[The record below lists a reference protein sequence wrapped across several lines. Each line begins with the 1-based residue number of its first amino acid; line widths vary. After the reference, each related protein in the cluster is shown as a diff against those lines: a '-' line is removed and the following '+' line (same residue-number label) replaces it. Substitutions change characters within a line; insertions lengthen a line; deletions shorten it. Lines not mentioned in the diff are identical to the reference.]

1 MSYNI
6 HRGRKPQIDD
16 FVSVLPSSNTI
27 NKIGNDQVV
36 TNCVGSNHEDKNPSM
51 ILRQGNSNVLV
62 ICKSSNCS
70 KEELLSYFYERVP
83 YFIESKKNWEKSQEE
98 LCKKQLQKAEEQ
110 RGG

>member
-36 TNCVGSNHEDKNPSM
+36 TNCVGSNHDDNNPSM
-51 ILRQGNSNVLV
+51 GIKQGNTQV
-62 ICKSSNCS
+62 IVTCFSEKCN
-70 KEELLSYFYERVP
+70 KQELLSYFYERIP
-83 YFIESKKNWEKSQEE
+83 YYKN
-98 LCKKQLQKAEEQ
+98 
-110 RGG
+110 RGGKYGK